1 MDTLAL
7 SYNQLPHHL
16 RPLFLCLGVF
26 PEDYEIPVSK
36 LIWLWIAEGYIEQV
50 GRESLEVTARDYLLD
65 LLKRSLVVIA
75 KTGSDGGIKSCR
87 IHDLLRDLCLTKAE
101 EEKYS
106 PGIYRFGQVYPFATS
121 FFSSSASIPSTNG
134 QQQPSLYD
142 APSRP
147 PPQPI
152 QPMPSY
158 PSEISMVFQK
168 EGLRPWQTFKL
179 LRALDMESIFAL
191 LFPWEAVELIQLRY
205 LAILAKDGS
214 PPASVS
220 NLLNL
225 QTLIISSKR
234 NITVPKSMWK
244 LLNLRHLHIRTGR
257 KFC

>member
-16 RPLFLCLGVF
+16 RPLFLRLGVF

-87 IHDLLRDLCLTKAE
+87 IHDLRDLCLTKAE

-134 QQQPSLYD
+134 QQHPSLYD

-147 PPQPI
+147 PPPA
-152 QPMPSY
+152 
-158 PSEISMVFQK
+158 
-168 EGLRPWQTFKL
+168 RP
-179 LRALDMESIFAL
+179 AY
-191 LFPWEAVELIQLRY
+191 AVL
-205 LAILAKDGS
+205 
-214 PPASVS
+214 P
-220 NLLNL
+220 
-225 QTLIISSKR
+225 
-234 NITVPKSMWK
+234 
-244 LLNLRHLHIRTGR
+244 
-257 KFC
+257 